1 MEAPRKPSLLDQLRE
16 QSEAKQLQEGA
27 RRKPIEETLQD
38 IDRRLW
44 RVFRWFDEA
53 IRHLAVIKPTVSHVF
68 RVDPVLAIASPRY
81 ESGFVSY
88 RKRPIASMELLEHVE
103 VFYKLAGA
111 DDIVFKL
118 PTAAVRGVEDRLR
131 AAGLEY
137 HYQTES
143 DPSHVVRHGVFRVK
157 PEISASIRFE
167 PDYRAQRVEVVLR
180 NVDRFE
186 SVSLEF
192 FPDALDEA
200 VLEDLF
206 RFIVGESNTF
216 LRRAPLT
223 GVGPAKAVTV
233 DRKAAAAAATAFAPP
248 TRTR

>member
-1 MEAPRKPSLLDQLRE
+1 MEAPRKPSLLEQLRE
-16 QSEAKQLQEGA
+16 QSQAKQMQEGA
-27 RRKPIEETLQD
+27 LRKPVEEALQD

-44 RVFRWFDEA
+44 KVFRWFDEA
-53 IRHLAVIKPTVSHVF
+53 MRHLAVIKPAVAHVF
-68 RVDPVLAIASPRY
+68 RLDPVLAIESPRY

-88 RKRPIASMELLEHVE
+88 RRRTIASLELLEHVE
-103 VFYKLAGA
+103 VFYKLSGG
-111 DDIVFKL
+111 DDIAFKL

-131 AAGLEY
+131 SAGLEY
-137 HYQTES
+137 HYQTET
-143 DPSHVVRHGVFRVK
+143 DYNHVVRHGVFRVK

-167 PDYRAQRVEVVLR
+167 PDYRSQRVEVTLR

-192 FPDALDEA
+192 YHDAIDEA

-233 DRKAAAAAATAFAPP
+233 DRKAAAAIPLPP
-248 TRTR
+248 RVR